1 MLKNYLKIAFRN
13 LLKHRAY
20 SFINIAG
27 LAIGMA
33 CCIVILLIVQHQLS
47 YERFF
52 KNSDR
57 LYRVVQ
63 DVHWGS
69 GDVWPVTG
77 TPMGPNLEREIAA
90 VERATRLYFKSTL
103 VSYVKEPAPIR
114 FQEDRFGYADSTFF
128 EVFSFSFIQGSPAHA
143 LNNPLSIV
151 LTAAMA
157 EKCFGEENPLGKTL
171 RIDHRFDL
179 QVTGVIANVPDNT
192 HLKFDCVAAFPVINK
207 FYNMPEFTSWWW
219 PGVATYVRLA
229 KGAAVEQLNAEQL
242 PAFIKRH
249 REPDVASN
257 VVPRLQPITRIHL
270 YGTSGNDGVIR
281 YVYIFSAI
289 AVFVLLIACINFM
302 NLATARSA
310 QR

>member
-1 MLKNYLKIAFRN
+1 MFENYLKIAVRN
-13 LLKHRAY
+13 LLRHKGY

-47 YERFF
+47 YDRFF
-52 KNSDR
+52 TNSDR

-63 DVHWGS
+63 DIHWGS
-69 GDVWPVTG
+69 GDVWWFTG
-77 TPMGPNLEREIAA
+77 TPMGPKLEREIAA

-103 VSYVKEPAPIR
+103 VSYQKDPAPVR

-128 EVFSFSFIQGSPAHA
+128 EVFSFSFIQGNPAHA
-143 LNNPLSIV
+143 LNSPLSIV

-157 EKCFGEENPLGKTL
+157 EKYFGEENPLGKTL
-171 RIDHRFDL
+171 RIDDRFDL

-192 HLKFDCVAAFPVINK
+192 HLKFDFVAAFPVINK

-242 PAFIKRH
+242 
-249 REPDVASN
+249 
-257 VVPRLQPITRIHL
+257 
-270 YGTSGNDGVIR
+270 
-281 YVYIFSAI
+281 
-289 AVFVLLIACINFM
+289 
-302 NLATARSA
+302 
-310 QR
+310 